1 MFNWDTVNVIV
12 KTDEDLGNIIV
23 VSIFIIKNYTKLN
36 TLNYGIN
43 IRDVNQN
50 LFNVVEKVTLEIL

>member
-1 MFNWDTVNVIV
+1 MFNQDTVNVIV

-23 VSIFIIKNYTKLN
+23 VSIFIIKNYTKLGI
-36 TLNYGIN
+36 LNYGIN

-50 LFNVVEKVTLEIL
+50 LFNVVEKVITEIL